1 MSRLLSEEYYQALTV
16 ILQGANMGE
25 GFVIDPEFTRLRD
38 ALKAKQTE
46 LKKQGRENKPNA
58 TTGHSE
64 EEIDILFEK
73 KVLGT
78 SYGNK

>member
-58 TTGHSE
+58 TTAHSE

-73 KVLGT
+73 KVLAT